1 MAEFSTE
8 ISNKPGVKSLEPST
22 LMPPKLPKAQEKH
35 KERYGEPKTS
45 RACLAWNENILADDQ
60 SHDFEEKALKN
71 PISIHH
77 INHIILTLFIAMN
90 EKTRSLSVDL
100 HAKRKAGF
108 ATTREETTNYNNI
121 YDKENKYSVN
131 EYQNDFKKSASRLKL
146 DVTPNAQKNRQ
157 TYFENDLHPYTGKSS
172 SNNSTGISNLVGNF
186 QSITSKHS
194 KNTAASYNPMAKYI
208 KR

>member
-1 MAEFSTE
+1 MAEFSSE
-8 ISNKPGVKSLEPST
+8 ISNKPGIKSLEPST
-22 LMPPKLPKAQEKH
+22 LMPPKLPKPQEKH
-35 KERYGEPKTS
+35 KERYAEPKTS
-45 RACLAWNENILADDQ
+45 RACLAWNDNILLADDQ

-71 PISIHH
+71 PISIDH

-108 ATTREETTNYNNI
+108 ATTREETTNYNNL
-121 YDKENKYSVN
+121 YDKENKYIVN

-146 DVTPNAQKNRQ
+146 DVTPNVQNNRQ

-172 SNNSTGISNLVGNF
+172 SNNSAGISNLVGNF
-186 QSITSKHS
+186 QSITSRHS
-194 KNTAASYNPMAKYI
+194 KNTTIAKYI